1 MGTQIWSNEGPN
13 PFPREDNYEIAKYID
28 EILKSLSLE
37 LLSRFQSNLAQTSQG
52 ERNLRFALA
61 KTTSYRKL
69 HEVHVPSQFT
79 AKFASS
85 KDKFLLI
92 KNYSQ
97 KEEGLM
103 RIAES
108 SMVIWYSL
116 YCFLDVFSF
125 KNWRESEACRK
136 FRWTIWLITGNK
148 TPYCNGCVHCWNDVV
163 GQWF

>member
-1 MGTQIWSNEGPN
+1 MDAMQKI
-13 PFPREDNYEIAKYID
+13 FLIEDTEV
-28 EILKSLSLE
+28 
-37 LLSRFQSNLAQTSQG
+37 RQTAQGKTYG
-52 ERNLRFALA
+52 VVFALA

-97 KEEGLM
+97 KEGLI

-116 YCFLDVFSF
+116 YCFLDLFSL
-125 KNWRESEACRK
+125 KKMTWKRGLPK
-136 FRWTIWLITGNK
+136 FRWTIWLVIGNK
-148 TPYCNGCVHCWNDVV
+148 TPYCNGCVHCWTDVI
-163 GQWF
+163 GQWFLTLYCNGCTLRSYRAL

>member
-1 MGTQIWSNEGPN
+1 MDAKQKIFLTEDTEV
-13 PFPREDNYEIAKYID
+13 RET
-28 EILKSLSLE
+28 
-37 LLSRFQSNLAQTSQG
+37 AQG
-52 ERNLRFALA
+52 KMYGA

-116 YCFLDVFSF
+116 Y
-125 KNWRESEACRK
+125 
-136 FRWTIWLITGNK
+136 
-148 TPYCNGCVHCWNDVV
+148 
-163 GQWF
+163 

>member
-1 MGTQIWSNEGPN
+1 MDAMQKI
-13 PFPREDNYEIAKYID
+13 FLIEDTEV
-28 EILKSLSLE
+28 
-37 LLSRFQSNLAQTSQG
+37 RQTAQG
-52 ERNLRFALA
+52 KMYGVVFALA

-92 KNYSQ
+92 TNYSQ

-103 RIAES
+103 RVAES

-125 KNWRESEACRK
+125 KK
-136 FRWTIWLITGNK
+136 LT
-148 TPYCNGCVHCWNDVV
+148 
-163 GQWF
+163 

>member
-1 MGTQIWSNEGPN
+1 MDAMQKI
-13 PFPREDNYEIAKYID
+13 FIIEDTEV
-28 EILKSLSLE
+28 
-37 LLSRFQSNLAQTSQG
+37 RQTAQGKTYG
-52 ERNLRFALA
+52 VVFALA

-125 KNWRESEACRK
+125 KN
-136 FRWTIWLITGNK
+136 
-148 TPYCNGCVHCWNDVV
+148 
-163 GQWF
+163 